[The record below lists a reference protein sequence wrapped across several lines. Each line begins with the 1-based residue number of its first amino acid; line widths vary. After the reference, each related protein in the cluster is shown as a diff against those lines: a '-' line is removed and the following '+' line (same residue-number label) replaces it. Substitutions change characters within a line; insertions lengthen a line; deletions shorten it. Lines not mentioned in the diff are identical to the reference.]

1 MFGVLATQFET
12 WENSSVFSSV
22 PASKV
27 DAMGKERYIGNET
40 FLTTV
45 ALHAKYS
52 Q

>member
-1 MFGVLATQFET
+1 MFGVLAPRFET

-27 DAMGKERYIGNET
+27 DALGKERYIGNKI